1 MLKTLKIQWIKLRL
15 PIVIGAG
22 LVMSLGL
29 NAPTMSQSPIQIPQL
44 SQSAYSNLGQL
55 RINQRLWNRQNISNY
70 RYTLTRSCFCTTEAR
85 GPVIIEVRNGRTA
98 SVTSVATG
106 QPVNPE
112 LFQKY
117 DTIPRLF
124 GVIRDAIAKK
134 ASSLTVQYNSTL
146 GSTLGY
152 PTQINIDYDS
162 QMADEELYLTIENLE
177 VIN

>member
-1 MLKTLKIQWIKLRL
+1 MVRTLKMQWIRLRL

-29 NAPTMSQSPIQIPQL
+29 NTPIMSQSPIQVA
-44 SQSAYSNLGQL
+44 QSSHSAGSNLGQL

-85 GPVIIEVRNGRTA
+85 GPVIIEVRNGRRS
-98 SVTSVATG
+98 SVTSVASG

-124 GVIRDAIAKK
+124 NVIKDAIKKK
-134 ASSLTVQYNSTL
+134 ASSLTVQYNST
-146 GSTLGY
+146 SILGY

-162 QMADEELYLTIENLE
+162 QMADEELYLTIENLQ

>member
-1 MLKTLKIQWIKLRL
+1 MLFTCAWDQ
-15 PIVIGAG
+15 
-22 LVMSLGL
+22 
-29 NAPTMSQSPIQIPQL
+29 IQIAQS
-44 SQSAYSNLGQL
+44 SQSADSNLRKL
-55 RINQRLWNRQNISNY
+55 KINQQLWNEQNISNY
-70 RYTLTRSCFCTTEAR
+70 RYTLTRSCFYTTEAR

-106 QPVNPE
+106 QQVNPE

-117 DTIPRLF
+117 DTTPRLF
-124 GVIRDAIAKK
+124 DVIRDAIAKK

-146 GSTLGY
+146 GY

-162 QMADEELYLTIENLE
+162 QIADEEVYLTIENLQ

>member
-1 MLKTLKIQWIKLRL
+1 MVRTLKIQWIKLRL

-29 NAPTMSQSPIQIPQL
+29 NTPIMSQSPIQVAQS
-44 SQSAYSNLGQL
+44 SQRADSNLGQL

-70 RYTLTRSCFCTTEAR
+70 RYTLTRNCFCTTEAR
-85 GPVIIEVRNGRTA
+85 GPVIIEVRNRRTS

-106 QPVNPE
+106 QRVNPE

-124 GVIRDAIAKK
+124 NVIKDAIAKK

-146 GSTLGY
+146 GY

-162 QMADEELYLTIENLE
+162 QIADEEVYLTIENLQ